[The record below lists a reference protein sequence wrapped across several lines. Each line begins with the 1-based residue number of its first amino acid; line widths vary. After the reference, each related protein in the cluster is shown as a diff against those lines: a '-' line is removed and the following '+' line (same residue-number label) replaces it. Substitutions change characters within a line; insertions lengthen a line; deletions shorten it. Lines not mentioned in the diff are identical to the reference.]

1 MYRELSA
8 KDKRA
13 FIKDFFIELMR
24 ILGKIFVAI
33 IGLAIITFAVMI
45 CIQNPFNIIYIMSTV
60 AAILILKW
68 AKDNAVY
75 RFENR
80 KHAKASMEEA
90 MDSIKV
96 YEESKSIWEH
106 KIPEDEKHLR
116 QIESEKEHCDT
127 CIKYWQDKYNM
138 ALFAYI
144 ANGGKLRDVE

>member
-1 MYRELSA
+1 MYRELSIE
-8 KDKRA
+8 DKRA

-24 ILGKIFVAI
+24 ILGKIFAGI
-33 IGLAIITFAVMI
+33 IGLAVITFAVMI
-45 CIQNPFNIIYIMSTV
+45 CVQNPFNIIYIVSTV
-60 AAILILKW
+60 AVILIFKW
-68 AKDNAVY
+68 AKDNAVH

-90 MDSIKV
+90 MNSIKV

-144 ANGGKLRDVE
+144 ANGGKLKDVE

>member
-45 CIQNPFNIIYIMSTV
+45 CIQNPFNLIYIMSTV